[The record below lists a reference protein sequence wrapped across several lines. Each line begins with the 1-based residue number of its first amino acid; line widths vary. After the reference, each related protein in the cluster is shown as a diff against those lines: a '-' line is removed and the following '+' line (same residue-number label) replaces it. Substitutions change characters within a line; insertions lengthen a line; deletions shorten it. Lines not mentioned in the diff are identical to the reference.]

1 MKSCSFLA
9 KYLNVWYFLNIV
21 ILLATNFKVRLMEIQ
36 QRETQGLS
44 EDRAQAIFSVFDEVL
59 PQLGVYQQVVRMV
72 RDELFGE

>member
-1 MKSCSFLA
+1 
-9 KYLNVWYFLNIV
+9 
-21 ILLATNFKVRLMEIQ
+21 MEIQ